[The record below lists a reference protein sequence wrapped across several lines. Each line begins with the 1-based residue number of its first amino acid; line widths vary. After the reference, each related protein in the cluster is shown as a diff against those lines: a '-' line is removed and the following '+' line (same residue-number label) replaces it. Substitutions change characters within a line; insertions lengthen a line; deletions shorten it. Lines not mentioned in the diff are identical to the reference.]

1 MNEKDQKTKEDFLIN
16 DPVEEP
22 EGAEETLE
30 EAEGEEPVAHEE
42 ESEAQSI
49 EKIKQFTEEDEGKS
63 PASSSLRSIL
73 GGDFL
78 TAKLV
83 RRQLPLII
91 LIAACFIIYIS
102 NRYTN
107 QAELIEIDNLKKELD
122 DARFNAL
129 TRSSDLTAKSRQ
141 SYVEEFLRTNKDSL
155 LQISSNSPYV
165 IRLDGSSE
173 LPPIEETDLTL
184 EQVQTRQYVT
194 DPDTAKTDTLN
205 E

>member
-1 MNEKDQKTKEDFLIN
+1 MNDKELNSKEELPIN
-16 DPVEEP
+16 DSVEEL

-30 EAEGEEPVAHEE
+30 AENEEPTASKED
-42 ESEAQSI
+42 ESAAQSI

>member
-78 TAKLV
+78 TAKFV
-83 RRQLPLII
+83 RSQLPLII

-129 TRSSDLTAKSRQ
+129 TRSSDLTARSRQ
-141 SYVEEFLRTNKDSL
+141 SYVEEFLRSNNDSL
-155 LQISSNSPYV
+155 LQISSNSPFV

-173 LPPIEETDLTL
+173 LPPVDETDLTL

-194 DPDTAKTDTLN
+194 DPDTTKTDTLD

>member
-78 TAKLV
+78 TAKFV
-83 RRQLPLII
+83 RSQLPLII

-129 TRSSDLTAKSRQ
+129 TRSSDLTARSRQ
-141 SYVEEFLRTNKDSL
+141 SYVEEFLRSNNDSL
-155 LQISSNSPYV
+155 LQISSNSPFV

-173 LPPIEETDLTL
+173 LPPVDETDLTL
-184 EQVQTRQYVT
+184 EQVQTRKYVT
-194 DPDTAKTDTLN
+194 DPDTTKTDTLD

>member
-1 MNEKDQKTKEDFLIN
+1 MNETDQKTKEDFLIN

-78 TAKLV
+78 TAKFV
-83 RRQLPLII
+83 RSQLPLII

-129 TRSSDLTAKSRQ
+129 TRSSDLTARSRQ
-141 SYVEEFLRTNKDSL
+141 SYVEEFLRSKHDSL

-165 IRLDGSSE
+165 IRLDGSSV
-173 LPPIEETDLTL
+173 LPPVDETDLTL

-194 DPDTAKTDTLN
+194 DPDTTKTDTLD

>member
-78 TAKLV
+78 TAKFV
-83 RRQLPLII
+83 RSQLPLII

-129 TRSSDLTAKSRQ
+129 TRSSDLTARSRQ
-141 SYVEEFLRTNKDSL
+141 SYVEEFLRSNHDSL
-155 LQISSNSPYV
+155 LQISSNSPFV

-173 LPPIEETDLTL
+173 LPPVDETDLTL

-194 DPDTAKTDTLN
+194 DPDTTKTDTLD